1 MPFGIAHISFDV
13 FYGSIFLALLILCKM
28 LCYNNL
34 HKTYFWVPNSFS
46 SNLCKAKFIF
56 LTHESVNTFETSH
69 PLKYWEKFFAQFFDT
84 DKKRLFDIGHRK
96 ALHHVMFI

>member
-56 LTHESVNTFETSH
+56 LTHVSINTFDTSH
-69 PLKYWEKFFAQFFDT
+69 PLKYWEKFFAQFFDKFWPFLMT
-84 DKKRLFDIGHRK
+84 IQSSVTHTSL
-96 ALHHVMFI
+96 